1 MSITKIQGIHSIIVF
16 TVLSLCSLGIET
28 ASSETQYVS
37 DQLIITMREGQGNE
51 FKIIKTLKTGTPLE
65 ILEESEQYF
74 KVRTQDG
81 LEGWV
86 LKQYITAETPKTE
99 MIARLEKKRDRLQS
113 QLEQYRRDK
122 GSFQDE
128 IKTVKSDYN
137 ARINEINQN
146 LSAKS
151 REAEQTAE
159 ELKQVSEKYN
169 ALVTQ
174 SKNVVELVDERDR
187 LKLQNNSLSTGNERL
202 QKENTRLKRMEMIWW
217 FLAGGGVFFIGWITG
232 KVSRKKRRY

>member
-1 MSITKIQGIHSIIVF
+1 
-16 TVLSLCSLGIET
+16 
-28 ASSETQYVS
+28 
-37 DQLIITMREGQGNE
+37 MREGQGNE
-51 FKIIKTLKTGTPLE
+51 FKIIKTLKTGTPLQ
-65 ILEESEQYF
+65 ILEEGEKHF
-74 KVRTQDG
+74 KVRTQDN

-86 LKQYITAETPKTE
+86 LKQYITTETPKTE
-99 MIARLEKKRDRLQS
+99 IIARLEKKRDRLQS
-113 QLEQYRRDK
+113 QLEQYRRNK

-128 IKTVKSDYN
+128 MKTVKSDYN
-137 ARINEINQN
+137 TRINEINQS
-146 LSAKS
+146 LSEKS
-151 REAEQTAE
+151 REAEQTAQ
-159 ELKQVSEKYN
+159 ELKQVSDKYN

-174 SKNVVELVDERDR
+174 SKNVVTLVDERDR

>member
-1 MSITKIQGIHSIIVF
+1 MSITKIRGIHTIILF
-16 TVLSLCSLGIET
+16 IALSLYSPCVET

-51 FKIIKTLKTGTPLE
+51 FKIIKTIKTGTPLE
-65 ILEESEQYF
+65 ILEQGEQHF

-99 MIARLEKKRDRLQS
+99 IIARLEKKRDRLQS
-113 QLEQYRRDK
+113 QLEQYRRNK

-128 IKTVKSDYN
+128 MKTVKSDYN
-137 ARINEINQN
+137 TRINEINQS
-146 LSAKS
+146 LSEKS
-151 REAEQTAE
+151 REAEQTAQ
-159 ELKQVSEKYN
+159 ELKQVSDKYN
-169 ALVTQ
+169 ALITQ
-174 SKNVVELVDERDR
+174 SKNVVTLVDERDR
-187 LKLQNNSLSTGNERL
+187 LKLQNNSLNTENERF